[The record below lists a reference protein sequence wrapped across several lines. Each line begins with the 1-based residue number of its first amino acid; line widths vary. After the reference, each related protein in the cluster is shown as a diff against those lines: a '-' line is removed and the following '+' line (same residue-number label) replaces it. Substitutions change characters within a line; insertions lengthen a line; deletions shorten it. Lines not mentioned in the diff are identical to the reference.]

1 MTRSYVVDVVDTGG
15 YAIGL
20 YGNYLAK
27 KAAKRNSIV
36 ASVVIDIT
44 RFEIMGDP
52 PCIKGCKRFFQPY
65 DSNKPSL

>member
-1 MTRSYVVDVVDTGG
+1 MTKWKLFG
-15 YAIGL
+15 
-20 YGNYLAK
+20 K
-27 KAAKRNSIV
+27 KKLLMVKRNSIV